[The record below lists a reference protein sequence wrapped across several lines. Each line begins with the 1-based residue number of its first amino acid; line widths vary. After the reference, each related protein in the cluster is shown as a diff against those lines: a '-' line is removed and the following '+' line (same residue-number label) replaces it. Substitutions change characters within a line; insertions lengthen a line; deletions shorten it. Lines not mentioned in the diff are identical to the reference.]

1 MHSLSWTVKIQL
13 LSCVSNAWT
22 SKKLFLFF
30 FSFEI
35 LLLSSC
41 VSFCLFVCLFFL
53 PSFFGLFFFWNLG
66 AVELCIVWDL
76 LSSPGRRRR
85 PPPSEGE
92 RHQITNWSLTTKKQN
107 GRINIFTRLD
117 FWSQALPEPVTVLV
131 LSNGD
136 FETSSDIYWS
146 TAFGHDI
153 IVDKDRYS
161 GHNGWNVICR
171 FLHILHSSQLYLG
184 WCFLARSLDLADV
197 LIDNLIWFDDF
208 FETSELLELRP
219 YKAS

>member
-53 PSFFGLFFFWNLG
+53 PSLFLSLFLLKSWCCRVVYRLRPSFFPWEAAAASPFRRGETPNN
-66 AVELCIVWDL
+66 ELVANNQKAKW
-76 LSSPGRRRR
+76 
-85 PPPSEGE
+85 E
-92 RHQITNWSLTTKKQN
+92 NK
-107 GRINIFTRLD
+107 IFTRLE
-117 FWSQALPEPVTVLV
+117 FWSQALPKPVTALV
-131 LSNGD
+131 FSNGHLAI
-136 FETSSDIYWS
+136 ETSSDIYWS

-153 IVDKDRYS
+153 LVDKDRYS

-171 FLHILHSSQLYLG
+171 FLHILHSSQLDLG
-184 WCFLARSLDLADV
+184 AMFSGKEFGPRSCFDL
-197 LIDNLIWFDDF
+197 
-208 FETSELLELRP
+208 
-219 YKAS
+219 